1 MNKKSSVI
9 CIGELLIDFFCTDV
23 DMDLVQ
29 GQNFEKQAG
38 GAPANVCAAIV
49 KLGGSALFS
58 GKVGNDPFGHFLKNI
73 LEEVNVDTSMLVLD
87 NEHPTTLAFVSLK
100 ANGER
105 DFVFNR
111 GADAF
116 LTEDELDK
124 EKIIESSIL
133 HFGSATALLND
144 PFQSTYLHV
153 MQEAKDEGKFIS
165 FDPNY
170 RIDLWKGRRDQF
182 VELAQNGIAI
192 ADFVKVSDE
201 ELKIISGMNDLSDGI
216 EVLHQLGALVV
227 AVTLGKEG
235 TMISNGQNMEMVPS
249 IKVDSI
255 DSTGAGDAF
264 VGATLYQLARATEP
278 KRVLEDFEQLKQIM
292 SFSNKV
298 GAMVCTKVGAISSL
312 PTQEEVIHF
321 QETQREI
328 LNSLSI

>member
-1 MNKKSSVI
+1 MKTNTSVI

-23 DMDLVQ
+23 DIDLVK

-49 KLGGSALFS
+49 KLGGNASFS
-58 GKVGNDPFGHFLKNI
+58 GKVGNDPFGHFLKNT

-87 NEHPTTLAFVSLK
+87 DDYPTTLAFVSLK

-116 LTEDELDK
+116 LTENELDK
-124 EKIIESSIL
+124 KTIMEAGIL
-133 HFGSATALLND
+133 HFGSATALLAD
-144 PFQSTYLHV
+144 PFQSTYLNI
-153 MQEAKDEGKFIS
+153 MQAAKQEDKFIS

-170 RIDLWKGRRDQF
+170 RKDLWKGRRDDF
-182 VELAQNGIAI
+182 IDLAQKGIAI

-201 ELKIISGMNDLSDGI
+201 ELKIISGMNDIREGI
-216 EVLHQLGALVV
+216 AAFHQLGAQAV

-235 TMISNGQNMEMVPS
+235 TLISNGQKIEIIPS
-249 IKVDSI
+249 IKIDSI

-264 VGATLYQLARATEP
+264 VGATLYQLARVTEP
-278 KRVLEDFEQLKQIM
+278 KRVLEDFEQLKQIIF
-292 SFSNKV
+292 FSNKV
-298 GAMVCTKVGAISSL
+298 GAMVCTKVGAISAI
-312 PTQEEVIHF
+312 PTHEEVIGF
-321 QETQREI
+321 KDKLI
-328 LNSLSI
+328 NSY

>member
-1 MNKKSSVI
+1 MKNNSSVI

-23 DMDLVQ
+23 DIDLVE

-58 GKVGNDPFGHFLKNI
+58 GKVGNDPFGHFLKNT
-73 LEEVNVDTSMLVLD
+73 LEAVNVDTSMLVLD
-87 NEHPTTLAFVSLK
+87 DEHPTTLAFVSLK

-105 DFVFNR
+105 DFIFNR

-116 LTEDELDK
+116 LTENDLDK
-124 EKIIESSIL
+124 DRIMESSIL
-133 HFGSATALLND
+133 HFGSATALLAD
-144 PFQSTYLHV
+144 PFQSTYVNLI
-153 MQEAKDEGKFIS
+153 QAAREEGKFIS

-170 RIDLWKGRRDQF
+170 RIDLWKGRIDDFIKLSQK
-182 VELAQNGIAI
+182 GIAI

-201 ELKIISGMNDLSDGI
+201 ELMIISGMNDREDGI
-216 EVLHQLGALVV
+216 AMLHELGAKVV

-235 TMISNGQNMEMVPS
+235 TMVSNRQRIEIVPS
-249 IKVDSI
+249 VKVDSI

-264 VGATLYQLARATEP
+264 VGATLYQLSIGEEP
-278 KRVLEDFEQLKQIM
+278 KRLLENFEQLKNII

-298 GAMVCTKVGAISSL
+298 GAIVCTKVGAISAL
-312 PTQEEVIHF
+312 PTQEEVHQF
-321 QETQREI
+321 
-328 LNSLSI
+328 